1 MQLKYNMLLWR
12 QNLDKIIKGLFRK
25 NNPEIEKGIKS
36 TESNADQ
43 MVETPEEVN
52 TEPMVIN
59 PPQLLVGSAQS
70 VGKMRD
76 HNEDSLFTLSS
87 VFADGDTQIPFGIF
101 IIADGMGGHQ
111 HGEIASRSASK
122 AAADYLVSKLF
133 SPIMGLQNESSGE
146 SIVEILN
153 AAVQRAQDIVVR
165 KAPGGGTTLTIS
177 VVIGTQ
183 VFVAHVGDS
192 RLYLI
197 QKDGSLE
204 QKTKDQSL
212 VSRLVEQGHLSKE
225 EAETHPQR
233 NVLYRAIGQQ
243 EPFDPDIEVFQFPE
257 NAYMMMCTDG
267 LWGSI
272 SPEEISKNVS
282 SSQDLTSACHLM
294 TEAANLA
301 GGPDNISVILVKL
314 IVKG

>member
-1 MQLKYNMLLWR
+1 MEKF
-12 QNLDKIIKGLFRK
+12 IKGLFHKKDSEPEK
-25 NNPEIEKGIKS
+25 NIVDTPAVIINEPL
-36 TESNADQ
+36 ADAA
-43 MVETPEEVN
+43 EEAN
-52 TEPMVIN
+52 TDPMVIN

-70 VGKMRD
+70 VGKIRE
-76 HNEDSLFTLSS
+76 HNEDSLFTLCS
-87 VFADGDTQIPFGIF
+87 VFSDGETQIPFGIF

-111 HGEIASRSASK
+111 HGEVASRNAAK

-146 SIVEILN
+146 SIVEVLN
-153 AAVQRAQDIVVR
+153 AAVQRAQEIVIR
-165 KAPGGGTTLTIS
+165 KAPGGGTTLTLAVI
-177 VVIGTQ
+177 IGTQ

-204 QKTKDQSL
+204 QKTRDQSV
-212 VSRLVEQGHLSKE
+212 VSQLVEQGAISKE

-243 EPFDPDIEVFQFPE
+243 EAFDPDIEIFQFPE
-257 NAYMMMCTDG
+257 NAFLMLCTDG
-267 LWGSI
+267 LWGTI
-272 SPEEISKNVS
+272 SSEEISKNIS
-282 SSQDLTSACHLM
+282 SSVDLTTACHLM
-294 TEAANLA
+294 TEAANQA

-314 IVKG
+314 VSQG

>member
-1 MQLKYNMLLWR
+1 
-12 QNLDKIIKGLFRK
+12 LDKFFKGLFRK
-25 NNPEIEKGIKS
+25 KENPEPENNQWN
-36 TESNADQ
+36 TESNIDQ
-43 MVETPEEVN
+43 LVEAPEEAN

-59 PPQLLVGSAQS
+59 PPQLIVGCAQS

-76 HNEDSLFTLSS
+76 HNEDSLFALNS
-87 VFADGDTQIPFGIF
+87 VFSDGDAQIPFGIF
-101 IIADGMGGHQ
+101 IVADGMGGHQ
-111 HGEIASRSASK
+111 HGELASRNATK
-122 AAADYLVSKLF
+122 AVADYLVSKLF

-153 AAVQRAQDIVVR
+153 AAVQRAQDIVIR
-165 KAPGGGTTLTIS
+165 KAPGGGTTLTIA
-177 VVIGTQ
+177 VVIGSQ

-192 RLYLI
+192 RLYLV

-243 EPFDPDIEVFQFPE
+243 EPFDPDIEIFPFPE
-257 NAYMMMCTDG
+257 SAYLMLCSDG
-267 LWGSI
+267 LWGTV
-272 SPEEISKNVS
+272 SPEDLYKNIT
-282 SSQDLTSACHLM
+282 SSQDLTTACHLM
-294 TEAANLA
+294 TEAANQA
-301 GGPDNISVILVKL
+301 GGPDNISVVLVRL
-314 IVKG
+314 ISQG